1 MRADVST
8 CPKTADILSKY
19 FPHSAIAYFFIRNRK
34 ALQPLMC
41 RHGPLGGRARLGAR
55 WHDHHC
61 RNRAPNPARR
71 PSRSR
76 VARTI
81 GRMTLE
87 SLRRR
92 AIPRSLWHRAI
103 PGSNRHRAIPG
114 SLRDRAIPGSLRRR
128 AIPGSLRRRAILESL
143 RRRAILESLGHRAML
158 ENLRRRAMLE
168 KLRRRPTTSPAR
180 VSAWH
185 QLHSV
190 SCSS

>member
-1 MRADVST
+1 MRVST
-8 CPKTADILSKY
+8 CPKTADIFSKY
-19 FPHSAIAYFFIRNRK
+19 FPHSPIAYYFIRNRK

-41 RHGPLGGRARLGAR
+41 RHGPHGGRARLGAR

-71 PSRSR
+71 PGSR

-81 GRMTLE
+81 GRMTLESLRRRSILE

-103 PGSNRHRAIPG
+103 PGSPRHRAIPG
-114 SLRDRAIPGSLRRR
+114 SPRRRAIPRSLRRR
-128 AIPGSLRRRAILESL
+128 AVPESLRRRAILESL
-143 RRRAILESLGHRAML
+143 RH
-158 ENLRRRAMLE
+158 RAMLE
-168 KLRRRPTTSPAR
+168 KLRRRAMLKKLRRRPSTSPAR
-180 VSAWH
+180 VSALH